1 MRFGLWMASA
11 FLLNVSAAAVADST
25 VTGSGGGFSGSGT
38 LLTTSNG
45 DGSYTITGITGTDVL
60 GLIAPNGFNGNDNQL
75 FPSATTL
82 VDSKGFAFNAAEG
95 DTQYEVDLF
104 AAPGS
109 QGGYQAAILDSDDIS
124 QDITVSFALDNGS
137 TTSRRLVA
145 LPGESAGEERSFG
158 FNFAA
163 VTPVA
168 ATPEPTTFALL
179 GTGFLGLAGV
189 IRRRSRQPGSRD

>member
-1 MRFGLWMASA
+1 MRFGLWMAS
-11 FLLNVSAAAVADST
+11 LLFFNVSVAAVADST

-38 LLTTSNG
+38 LFTTSNE

-75 FPSATTL
+75 FPSGKTL
-82 VDSKGFAFNAAEG
+82 VDDNGFAFNAAEG

-104 AAPGS
+104 AAAGS
-109 QGGYQAAILDSDDIS
+109 GGYRAEILDSDGIS
-124 QDITVSFALDNGS
+124 DTIAVDFALNS
-137 TTSRRLVA
+137 NSVAARRLVA
-145 LPGESAGEERSFG
+145 LPNGGAGEARNFA

-168 ATPEPTTFALL
+168 ATPEPATFALL

-189 IRRRSRQPGSRD
+189 LRRRSRLLGGRE